1 MHWSSRHSHW
11 AQSAKMLAGLLEQL
25 MEPAGIYE
33 LSDVY
38 VRAKEGLAASA
49 GLLWA
54 ARHLKTSRLMRM
66 GGASS

>member
-1 MHWSSRHSHW
+1 
-11 AQSAKMLAGLLEQL
+11 

-33 LSDVY
+33 RSDVD

-49 GLLWA
+49 GLLGA
-54 ARHLKTSRLMRM
+54 ARHLNTSRLMRM